1 MASDMIF
8 HIKHAVWE
16 VRDGQFVLQMMAKQ
30 GKKLECTCTVRA
42 RNFHVLL
49 CHIDKDENFNR
60 YSHFSFVVGGR
71 IQTLNHIGKNTFAA
85 SRLGFDIGETSL
97 HSVMG
102 EEYFEFSLL
111 LQSDFRKTIVKPGS
125 ACPKAHVGEVEYP
138 PPVLINIKPEKVA
151 TPANN
156 SLPDESDKGGDNSD
170 STSDDNEVAWTSTTG
185 PAKPSLFE
193 DSVKK
198 LWMST
203 TVKSSN
209 KVEKPNGNDTQ
220 ACPPRLR
227 TPPLSS
233 RPPPGSGSALES
245 SGLPPGLT
253 GHPPGLSAPPLGLS
267 RPSPV
272 LTGPP
277 RLSEPSP
284 ELTRPLPP
292 GLTKIKTAQLE
303 SIREGSM
310 VAIVHFYHYN
320 SPTASGNVLVASSSA
335 LTGYPKIMNMIVQ
348 AKALQD
354 CLFGQ
359 SKSPDSEI
367 LVNISF
373 LPWRSFKVAMEYAHN
388 RVLKVGVE
396 DKTPDDDDLTELLS
410 VSEVAARLDMSDL
423 SKECA
428 AFKPNL

>member
-1 MASDMIF
+1 M
-8 HIKHAVWE
+8 
-16 VRDGQFVLQMMAKQ
+16 LAKQ

-49 CHIDKDENFNR
+49 CHIDKDGNFNR

-85 SRLGFDIGETSL
+85 SSETSL

-102 EEYFEFSLL
+102 EEHFEFSLL

-170 STSDDNEVAWTSTTG
+170 STSDDNEVAWMSTTG

-220 ACPPRLR
+220 ARPPRLR

-292 GLTKIKTAQLE
+292 GLTKIKIAQLE

-310 VAIVHFYHYN
+310 AAIVHFYHYN
-320 SPTASGNVLVASSSA
+320 SPTASGNVLVASTSA
-335 LTGYPKIMNMIVQ
+335 LMGYPKIMNMIVQ

-396 DKTPDDDDLTELLS
+396 DKTPDDDDLLELLS
-410 VSEVAARLDMSDL
+410 VSEVAAQLDMSDL